1 MRKILNKIFN
11 LFGYSV
17 VETFEYENS
26 KEYKEKHKET
36 QNRFDEYIKFV
47 SKEIMPKY
55 LDSLEKYNRLSN
67 ELVDLIDKTQDYI
80 DTVVN
85 ELKRGYSNNLSA
97 CGTAIDRLMG
107 EMMSKHNY
115 TESDFKEILGEH
127 SDFMLYVKI
136 QRYLPNH

>member
-1 MRKILNKIFN
+1 MGKILNKIFN

-26 KEYKEKHKET
+26 KTYKEKHKET

-47 SKEIMPKY
+47 SEEIMPKY
-55 LDSLEKYNRLSN
+55 LDSLDQYHRVSK
-67 ELVDLIDKTQDYI
+67 ELVDLINKTQDYI
-80 DTVVN
+80 NTVN
-85 ELKRGYSNNLSA
+85 DLKKDYTNNLSA

-115 TESDFKEILGEH
+115 TESEFREILGEYV
-127 SDFMLYVKI
+127 DVMLYDKI
-136 QRYLPNH
+136 QRYLPNN